1 MKIFGLYLYRSGDS
15 LRKPFKIRAQ
25 KTFEVFIKSLVM
37 IIMPVFPT
45 LLVVIFWYF
54 IVFSQ
59 GFYFD
64 GSMESIVVAAWIP
77 TFSLLYCLLVAVVFN
92 TVWTEYKQIRM
103 AVKRYD
109 IETFVDLM
117 DEEISP
123 LSYILIFVCSIAILG
138 GFMSLDY
145 PNSISGFTVI
155 GSTSYILF
163 LVLFIIKEMDDPCS
177 GLWFI
182 KSMHLEWLSLNAKE
196 WRKERCNSTKNNF
209 ENSIKKFTNSI

>member
-1 MKIFGLYLYRSGDS
+1 MKIFGMDLYRSS
-15 LRKPFKIRAQ
+15 IFSRKPFKVRIKKA
-25 KTFEVFIKSLVM
+25 FEIFIKSLVM
-37 IIMPVFPT
+37 IIMPIFPT
-45 LLVVIFWYF
+45 LLVIVFWYF
-54 IVFSQ
+54 IVFAQ
-59 GFYFD
+59 GFHFD
-64 GSMESIVVAAWIP
+64 GSMEGIVVAAWIP

-103 AVKRYD
+103 AVKKYD

-145 PNSISGFTVI
+145 PSVVAGLTVI
-155 GSTSYILF
+155 SSTSYILF

-196 WRKERCNSTKNNF
+196 WRKERCDTTKSNF
-209 ENSIKKFTNSI
+209 ENSIKKFTSLI

>member
-1 MKIFGLYLYRSGDS
+1 MKIFGVYLYRSS
-15 LRKPFKIRAQ
+15 VFSKKPFKVRA
-25 KTFEVFIKSLVM
+25 KKNFETLMKSLIMV
-37 IIMPVFPT
+37 IMPISPT
-45 LLVVIFWYF
+45 LLIVAFWYF
-54 IVFSQ
+54 IVFTN
-59 GFYFD
+59 GFNFN

-109 IETFVDLM
+109 VETFVDLM
-117 DEEISP
+117 DEEVSP
-123 LSYILIFVCSIAILG
+123 LSYILIFVCSLAILG

-145 PNSISGFTVI
+145 PNMISGLTII

-163 LVLFIIKEMDDPCS
+163 LVFFIIKEMDDPCS

-182 KSMHLEWLSLNAKE
+182 KHIHSEWLNLNAKE
-196 WRKERCNSTKNNF
+196 WRKERCDTTKGNF
-209 ENSIKKFTNSI
+209 ENSIKKFTSSI